1 MSPDLPVEGRP
12 DDFRSTYYV
21 AFKRGVPA
29 KVAAFG
35 AQRHISTGATLRI
48 RLPPASSGLRA
59 RQVGT
64 PEQQARGPGLIEIPV
79 RITSVRFAEGQSCLA
94 D

>member
-48 RLPPASSGLRA
+48 RLSDWLHGRLTTSPLSAGSGAVSAHRV
-59 RQVGT
+59 RRTVGANGRMAVPRT
-64 PEQQARGPGLIEIPV
+64 TLP
-79 RITSVRFAEGQSCLA
+79 
-94 D
+94 